1 MHIGIFVIMAG
12 RGAGGPE
19 TYDHS
24 LVRQLAQLDQET
36 EYTIFCFNQRA
47 ANSFRVNQPNFHYRL
62 LPGLVRPIS
71 MTLGLPWAMTNS
83 GIDLMHA
90 TLMPPPWSPK
100 RYVFTLHCSSMFM
113 HPEQIPPMIRWRL
126 QALVYAGVHQA
137 KHVFCVSQNVLDLT
151 AEHYKIPRDRM
162 SVLYNGVGE
171 HFRPFD
177 STERAPYLKRW
188 GIHGKYLL
196 FAGRFEQRKN
206 VPRIL
211 EAFHI
216 YRNEIDKDVKLVLA
230 GNKTWAKTEVES
242 TIERLGLAPYLIL
255 PGHIANEHL
264 PALYSGAEMLV
275 FPSLWEGFGLPVLE
289 AMACGTPVLTSN
301 LSSLPEIAGGA
312 AVLVDPYSMSSIVD
326 GMKRIAEDESLRA
339 QLRAAG
345 FERVRYFT
353 WQANAQRTLQVYRQF
368 AGGR

>member
-12 RGAGGPE
+12 RAAGGPE

-24 LVRQLAQLDQET
+24 LVRQLAQLDSDT
-36 EYTIFCFNQRA
+36 EYTVFCFDKRA
-47 ANSFRVNQPNFHYRL
+47 ADSFRVDQPNFRYRV

-71 MTLGLPWAMTNS
+71 MTFGLPWSMTTS

-100 RYVFTLHCSSMFM
+100 RYLFTLHCSSMFM
-113 HPEQIPPMIRWRL
+113 HPEQIPPLIRWRL
-126 QALVYAGVHQA
+126 QALVYVGVRQA
-137 KHVFCVSQNVLDLT
+137 QHVFCVSQNVLDLAT
-151 AEHYKIPRDRM
+151 DYYKIPRERM

-171 HFRPFD
+171 HFRPI
-177 STERAPYLKRW
+177 SLTERAPLLERW

-230 GNKTWAKTEVES
+230 GNKTWAKTEVEA
-242 TIERLGLAPYLIL
+242 TIDRLGLAPYLVL
-255 PGHIANEHL
+255 PGHIANEQL

-275 FPSLWEGFGLPVLE
+275 FPSLWEGFGLPVVE

-301 LSSLPEIAGGA
+301 LSSLPEIAGDA
-312 AVLVDPYSMSSIVD
+312 AVLVDPYSVPSIVD
-326 GMKRIAEDESLRA
+326 AMKRIGSDELLRE
-339 QLRAAG
+339 QLKAAG
-345 FERVRYFT
+345 LERAKQFT
-353 WQANAQRTLQVYRQF
+353 WRANAQRTLQMYREL
-368 AGGR
+368 GRK